1 MRGIWLVALL
11 AGCGSGQPDPEP
23 PETPATPT
31 PPPADSLASRPG
43 PGVEIWFTVGRV
55 GRDSSGASCYERTLE
70 IRDSVGRRRVPLL
83 YTLEAPTRLD
93 DTSVRA
99 RVYLNCAAGDP
110 YRVSLRTGRPTPLS
124 R

>member
-1 MRGIWLVALL
+1 MRWISLVALL
-11 AGCGSGQPDPEP
+11 AGCGSGQPDTEP
-23 PETPATPT
+23 PESAATLAPA
-31 PPPADSLASRPG
+31 PADSLASRPV
-43 PGVEIWFTVGRV
+43 PGVEIWFTVGRPA
-55 GRDSSGASCYERTLE
+55 RDSTGTSCYERTLE

-110 YRVSLRTGRPTPLS
+110 YRVSLRTGRPTPLG

>member
-1 MRGIWLVALL
+1 MALL
-11 AGCGSGQPDPEP
+11 TGCGSGQPDAEP
-23 PETPATPT
+23 PEAVATLPPA
-31 PPPADSLASRPG
+31 PADSLASRPV
-43 PGVEIWFTVGRV
+43 PGVEIWFTVGRT
-55 GRDSSGASCYERTLE
+55 GRDSTGATCYERTLE
-70 IRDSVGRRRVPLL
+70 IRDSAGRRRVPLL

>member
-1 MRGIWLVALL
+1 MRWIPLVALL
-11 AGCGSGQPDPEP
+11 TGCGSGQPDAEP
-23 PETPATPT
+23 PEAVATLPPA
-31 PPPADSLASRPG
+31 PADSLASRPV
-43 PGVEIWFTVGRV
+43 PGVEIWFTVGRT
-55 GRDSSGASCYERTLE
+55 GRDSTGATCYERTLE
-70 IRDSVGRRRVPLL
+70 IRDSAGKRRVPLL